1 MPRKSIAPQPPFGEK
16 LMRRAIA
23 EGAFD
28 SEARLDAW
36 IEECPALSSAI
47 RTLLI
52 ALRKRKLLEPKKDD
66 PNAL

>member
-28 SEARLDAW
+28 SEASLNAW
-36 IEECPALSSAI
+36 IEECPALSSAM
-47 RTLLI
+47 RTLLV
-52 ALRKRKLLEPKKDD
+52 ALRERKPLQPKKDD
-66 PNAL
+66 PNAF